1 MTDPAKKI
9 VKVFTPLPDD
19 AIIYRGLRNK
29 WVNTDEDDVKL
40 DQEAFRLRKDEKA
53 ISVNISASSA
63 KDLAILRKWHNVA
76 SLCVKDIRALGL
88 DVIQDSTTHAG
99 ITDLYGQTDL
109 QAERLAS
116 LLATQSTIISIEDI

>member
-1 MTDPAKKI
+1 LLKTLSIDNVSTPDTRHPTPHTPTSNYDRAK
-9 VKVFTPLPDD
+9 
-19 AIIYRGLRNK
+19 Y
-29 WVNTDEDDVKL
+29 
-40 DQEAFRLRKDEKA
+40 
-53 ISVNISASSA
+53 
-63 KDLAILRKWHNVA
+63 

-88 DVIQDSTTHAG
+88 DVIQDSITHAG